1 MNDEGI
7 TLSLFSGILKE
18 VREHGE
24 TDICEIRRA

>member
-7 TLSLFSGILKE
+7 YAELVSGILKE

-24 TDICEIRRA
+24 TDICEI